1 LPVVRG
7 YHPGDDQ
14 VGEGAPEV
22 YPEEGVP
29 ALPPPRAPLRV
40 AAAYGLLA
48 RSGDVF
54 LHRDAAADKLGIEL
68 FLAGFSGFDNGD
80 HFAVEEECF
89 QKLFHSLIFFAFVI
103 SFLLV
108 QIYDGG
114 GWLA

>member
-1 LPVVRG
+1 M
-7 YHPGDDQ
+7 
-14 VGEGAPEV
+14 GEGAPEV
-22 YPEEGVP
+22 YPEEGVAALPQRGAYCGWP
-29 ALPPPRAPLRV
+29 ALPPPRAHFRV

-48 RSGDVF
+48 CSGDVF